1 MPRAFNPVT
10 GVSRVTRAPGRPHG
24 GRRVKV
30 AGLVASC
37 REREGE
43 SGALSFLTLE
53 DEYGTLEVQAAGCD
67 PEDVGPVVV
76 AEGAVEERYGAPS
89 LVSARLER
97 HLPGGQAAPARSLP
111 APGRGSPRESR
122 PEPSP
127 GERGA
132 HLPGLRP
139 RPARRGGQ

>member
-1 MPRAFNPVT
+1 VADSRAL
-10 GVSRVTRAPGRPHG
+10 AGRE

-43 SGALSFLTLE
+43 SGALSLLTLE
-53 DEYGTLEVQAAGCD
+53 DEYGTLDVQAPGCD
-67 PEDVGPVVV
+67 PEDVGPVV

-111 APGRGSPRESR
+111 APGRIAS
-122 PEPSP
+122 
-127 GERGA
+127 
-132 HLPGLRP
+132 
-139 RPARRGGQ
+139 